1 MKSTKSGVGLPSEVK
16 MKDYPKCS
24 HVNSDSDDTITGID
38 KVINKSVGK
47 LKSRPSHQ
55 K

>member
-1 MKSTKSGVGLPSEVK
+1 MKDNKSGVGLPSEVK

-24 HVNSDSDDTITGID
+24 YVNSTSDDTITGID
-38 KVINKSVGK
+38 KVTNKSTSK
-47 LKSRPSHQ
+47 LKSRPSNQ